1 MRVVKAD
8 RWHMVATD
16 EAPTAA
22 GAGTASRRCS
32 VCGSRH
38 LVAHEGAVI
47 DGATLRRYRTVRCEG
62 CGYDLLEPLVAAPT
76 TADLAAC

>member
-16 EAPTAA
+16 EAPAAA

-32 VCGSRH
+32 VCGSQH
-38 LVAHEGAVI
+38 LVAHDDAVL

-62 CGYDLLEPLVAAPT
+62 CGYDLLEPLAAP
-76 TADLAAC
+76 AAANLAAC

>member
-16 EAPTAA
+16 ETLTATD
-22 GAGTASRRCS
+22 AGTASRRCS
-32 VCGSRH
+32 VCGSRR
-38 LVAHEGAVI
+38 LVAHEDAVL

-62 CGYDLLEPLVAAPT
+62 CGYDLLEPLATPAP
-76 TADLAAC
+76 ADLAAC